1 MYAEVKK
8 ISNNVVSLVSVRD
21 LSQNTLNL
29 EIVTKNKVVEMKMS
43 LENIPIPYMIHLHKQ
58 TGDII
63 YIDLLKETLKVSRLQ
78 SSKSNIENQL
88 GKEKVEN
95 KAHKRRI
102 KSHKHICWIF
112 IAKETKG
119 LPHINY

>member
-1 MYAEVKK
+1 MQRSEK

-29 EIVTKNKVVEMKMS
+29 EIATKNKVAEMKMS

-63 YIDLLKETLKVSRLQ
+63 YTDLLKETLKVSILQ

-95 KAHKRRI
+95 KAH
-102 KSHKHICWIF
+102 
-112 IAKETKG
+112 
-119 LPHINY
+119 